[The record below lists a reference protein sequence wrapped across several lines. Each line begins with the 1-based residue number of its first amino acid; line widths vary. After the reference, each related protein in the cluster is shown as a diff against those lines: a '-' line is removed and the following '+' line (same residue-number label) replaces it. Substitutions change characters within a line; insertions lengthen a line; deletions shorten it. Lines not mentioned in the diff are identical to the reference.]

1 MDILK
6 LKSGRE
12 LRVNR
17 GFISINQDL
26 EISEG
31 YDCGLPSAPN
41 EKHYEYDEDRL
52 TKDEALELADILI
65 DRWNRFKI
73 ACQKD

>member
-12 LRVNR
+12 LHVNR
-17 GFISINQDL
+17 GFVSINEDL

-31 YDCGLPSAPN
+31 YDSGLLAAPN
-41 EKHYEYDEDRL
+41 EKYYEYDEDRL